1 MKAIL
6 RNAALALP
14 PIGRLYRFAMAT
26 SQANSELSDRLAA
39 ANEARERL
47 EQQLRAVETLPQ
59 PGAPQSLDSVP
70 TETLAAVFAERLR
83 DVPGNRYH
91 TLFDEAGFH
100 LLRKHFYV
108 PLPEMSEIK
117 PEDWTTPSPLAGVD
131 MNEAAA
137 HELMDVILPPYL
149 AEFRN
154 RFPIHA
160 APDQQGFH
168 LINGAYMAVDAHLLY
183 GLVRHNKP
191 RKIVE
196 IGNGSTTMVALAAAE
211 LNRAE
216 GYPVQV
222 VSVDPYP
229 SPAFANGYPG
239 LDELIVKPVQ
249 DVPQSLFESLQ
260 AHDILFI
267 DSSHVLRW
275 KNDVDYLYL
284 NILPLLRNGVLVHV
298 HDVSLPMP
306 YPKVYFDTQL
316 YWNEQ
321 YLLQAFLIYNSRFK
335 VLWPGNHMM
344 LREPSKMLSVFPEI
358 GDMRAVY
365 PSSEP
370 TAFWMQVSN
379 RA

>member
-1 MKAIL
+1 MKTLL
-6 RNAALALP
+6 RNAALTVP
-14 PIGRLYRFAMAT
+14 PIGRLYRVAIETA
-26 SQANSELSDRLAA
+26 QANRDLSERLAA
-39 ANEARERL
+39 ANDARAQL
-47 EQQLRAVETLPQ
+47 EQQLQAVESARAANSADDLT
-59 PGAPQSLDSVP
+59 AVP
-70 TETLAAVFAERLR
+70 TGALATAFADRLR
-83 DVPGNRYH
+83 DLPGNAFH
-91 TLFDEAGFH
+91 ALFDSAGFH

-108 PLPEMSEIK
+108 PLPEMNEIK
-117 PEDWTTPSPLAGVD
+117 PEDWTTPSPLTGVD

-137 HELMDVILPPYL
+137 HELMDVVLPPYL

-160 APDQQGFH
+160 GPDQQGFH

-191 RKIVE
+191 RRIVE

-211 LNRAE
+211 MNRAE
-216 GYPVQV
+216 GYPVHV

-229 SPAFANGYPG
+229 SAAFANGYPG
-239 LDELIVKPVQ
+239 LDELIAKPVQ
-249 DVPQSLFESLQ
+249 DVPQSLFAGLQ

-267 DSSHVLRW
+267 DSTHVLRW

-284 NILPLLRNGVLVHV
+284 TILPLLQNGVLVHV

-306 YPKVYFDTQL
+306 YPKVYFDNQL

-344 LREPSKMLSVFPEI
+344 LRDPAKMLAVFPEI
-358 GDMRAVY
+358 ADMREVY

-370 TAFWMQVSN
+370 TAFWMQV
-379 RA
+379 RADA